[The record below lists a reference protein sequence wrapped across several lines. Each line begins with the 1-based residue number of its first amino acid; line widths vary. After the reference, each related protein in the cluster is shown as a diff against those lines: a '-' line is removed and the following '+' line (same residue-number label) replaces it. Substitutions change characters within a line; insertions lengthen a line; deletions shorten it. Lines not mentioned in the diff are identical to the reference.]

1 MKMIAGEEDMS
12 FWADSDSDVSEVSSG
27 GYEADVEMSDDDD
40 DGGCVASPQAQD
52 EDNVESVW
60 KNLHEELCAIAE
72 DQEEINRPDE

>member
-1 MKMIAGEEDMS
+1 MTTAGEDS
-12 FWADSDSDVSEVSSG
+12 DWADSDSDVSEVSSG

-40 DGGCVASPQAQD
+40 DGGCAASPQAQD